1 MKYNGWHSNN
11 ISSVVRTCVTDVMP
25 EEIKP
30 IFHVEKYFMQR
41 VLKAVMG
48 KYDSTETYYM
58 TNNGFYCCF
67 IQNFEYKCFDSYY
80 SWILRVLFDD

>member
-25 EEIKP
+25 EQIKP

-48 KYDSTETYYM
+48 KYDCTETHDM
-58 TNNGFYCCF
+58 VTNGF
-67 IQNFEYKCFDSYY
+67 I
-80 SWILRVLFDD
+80 